1 MSDGDTNGNGART
14 RSPRLGPAVRMAG
27 GFVWRAA
34 PGAFL
39 VSLLA
44 EVVSALALGGVLFF
58 GRQLVGELT
67 GQPPVDDLGEVLPAT
82 VGLGAA
88 LVVSGVAAVV
98 ARQTRWLVAEQVTR
112 HVEEEI
118 IAVST
123 SVDYETY
130 ERQDFHDHLTRANS
144 RAAES
149 SYELVYALLSLANLL
164 ATSVVVV
171 SVLIGSVPEVLGALV
186 LIAVPAIFATRAS
199 ARLAFQT
206 SYELTPD
213 DRLRFYLYRVL
224 TGRAEARE
232 LRVFGLGEVLRGR
245 WDALY
250 DERVRRI
257 RALVRRDVLFTGLAA
272 LIGAVLVA
280 GVLLV
285 LVQAAVDG
293 RIDIEDAAVAIV
305 ALQQLTTRL
314 RSAAGSSGSVRQSTL
329 FLDDFD
335 SFRRRRSRSEPRAR
349 VLSSRPRDQLA
360 VEHVSFRY
368 PGTEAVVLDD
378 VSLDIA
384 PGEIVALVGE
394 SGSGK
399 TTLAHLVAGLYQPT
413 AGRITFGGVDVASIP
428 QAEYW
433 RSVAV
438 VFQEFVRY
446 ELTAREN
453 VAMSDH
459 ARAGDLAAVRAAAE
473 QAGIDGVL
481 AGLGSGYDTMMS
493 RAYEHGADLSV
504 GQWQRVAVARAFFRD
519 APLLVLDEP
528 AAALDAMAEQ
538 RLYERLVELCQ
549 RRSVLLISHR
559 FSTVRLADRIFVMH
573 EGRIVEQ
580 GTHHELMALAGR
592 YAAMFTL
599 QASAFRDSGE
609 RNGEQPVGPG
619 PRGDET
625 ADRAG
630 ARSP

>member
-1 MSDGDTNGNGART
+1 VSDGETNGNGART

-44 EVVSALALGGVLFF
+44 EVVGALALGGVLLF

-82 VGLGAA
+82 VGLGTA

-98 ARQTRWLVAEQVTR
+98 ARQTRWLVAEQVSR

-130 ERQDFHDHLTRANS
+130 ERQDFHDHLNRANS

-171 SVLIGSVPEVLGALV
+171 GVLIGSVPEMLGALV
-186 LIAVPAIFATRAS
+186 LIAVPAILAARAS

-213 DRLRFYLYRVL
+213 DRLRFYVYRVL

-232 LRVFGLGEVLRGR
+232 LRVFGLAEVLRGR

-257 RALVRRDVLFTGLAA
+257 RALVRRDVLFNGLAA

-285 LVQAAVDG
+285 LVQSAVDG
-293 RIDIEDAAVAIV
+293 RIGLDDAAVAIV

-335 SFRRRRSRSEPRAR
+335 SFRQRRSRSEPRAR
-349 VLSSRPRDQLA
+349 LLSSRPRDHLA

-413 AGRITFGGVDVASIP
+413 AGRITFGGVDIAAIP

-433 RSVAV
+433 RSLAV

-459 ARAGDLAAVRAAAE
+459 ARAGDLAAVQAAAE
-473 QAGIDGVL
+473 RAGIDRAL
-481 AGLGSGYDTMMS
+481 AGLASGYDTMMS
-493 RAYEHGADLSV
+493 RAYERGADLSV

-519 APLLVLDEP
+519 APLLILDEP

-538 RLYERLVELCQ
+538 RLYERLVELCE

-559 FSTVRLADRIFVMH
+559 FSTVRLADRICVMH

-580 GTHHELMALAGR
+580 GTHRELMARAGR

-599 QASAFRDSGE
+599 QASAFRDSGWP
-609 RNGEQPVGPG
+609 NGEQPVSPG
-619 PRGDET
+619 PDGDGT
-625 ADRAG
+625 ADHAG
-630 ARSP
+630 AGPP

>member
-14 RSPRLGPAVRMAG
+14 GSPRLGRAVRMAG

-34 PGAFL
+34 SGPFL

-44 EVVSALALGGVLFF
+44 EVVGALALGGVLLF
-58 GRQLVGELT
+58 GRQLVGQLT

-88 LVVSGVAAVV
+88 LVLSGVATVV
-98 ARQTRWLVAEQVTR
+98 VRQTRWLVAEQVTR

-118 IAVST
+118 IGVST

-149 SYELVYALLSLANLL
+149 SYELVYALLNLANLL

-171 SVLIGSVPEVLGALV
+171 GVLIGSVPEVLGALV
-186 LIAVPAIFATRAS
+186 LIAVPAILAARAS

-206 SYELTPD
+206 TYELTPD
-213 DRLRFYLYRVL
+213 DRLRFYLYRAL

-232 LRVFGLGEVLRGR
+232 LRVFGLADVLRER
-245 WDALY
+245 WDGLY
-250 DERVRRI
+250 DDRMRRI
-257 RALVRRDVLFTGLAA
+257 RELVRRDVLFNGLAA

-285 LVQAAVDG
+285 VVQAAVDG
-293 RIDIEDAAVAIV
+293 RIGLDEAAVAIV
-305 ALQQLTTRL
+305 GLQQLTTRL
-314 RSAAGSSGSVRQSTL
+314 RAAAGSSGSVRQATL

-335 SFRRRRSRSEPRAR
+335 SFRQRRSQAQPRGR
-349 VLSSRPRDQLA
+349 VPSSRSRDHLS

-413 AGRITFGGVDVASIP
+413 AGRITFGGVDIAAIP
-428 QAEYW
+428 QADYW
-433 RSVAV
+433 RSLAV
-438 VFQEFVRY
+438 VFQEFARY

-459 ARAGDLAAVRAAAE
+459 ARAGDLAAVRAAADR
-473 QAGIDGVL
+473 AGIDRVL
-481 AGLGSGYDTMMS
+481 AGLGFGYDTMMS
-493 RAYEHGADLSV
+493 RSYDDGADLSV

-519 APLLVLDEP
+519 APLLILDEP

-538 RLYERLVELCQ
+538 HLYERLVELCE

-559 FSTVRLADRIFVMH
+559 FSTVRMADRICVMH
-573 EGRIVEQ
+573 EGRVVEQ
-580 GTHHELMALAGR
+580 GTHRELMALAGR

-599 QASAFRDSGE
+599 QASAYRDGGGS
-609 RNGEQPVGPG
+609 NGEQPVDRGPN
-619 PRGDET
+619 GDDT

-630 ARSP
+630 AGPS